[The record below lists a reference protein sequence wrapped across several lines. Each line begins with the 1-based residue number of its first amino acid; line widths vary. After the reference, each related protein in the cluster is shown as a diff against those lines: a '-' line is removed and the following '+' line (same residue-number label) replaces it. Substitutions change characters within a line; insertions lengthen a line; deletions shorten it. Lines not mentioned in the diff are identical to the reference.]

1 MTAKSSTGQGKQIHN
16 KKKRGVF
23 KKAANGAGKIVLL
36 LVLFML
42 LVVAAAGSWFYFRY
56 GKTILKL
63 QNTAKRYAASSNI
76 ETFRQSQTSLVY
88 AADGTLISKLKGEKD
103 VYYLSYNTIPKTALQ
118 AMLATEDRK
127 FFEHDGIDLLAN
139 IRASIVLIKNKG
151 EIHQG
156 ASTITQQ
163 LARNIFLSNEVTWER
178 KITEIFLAA
187 ELEKRY
193 SKTQILEFYM
203 NNIYFANGYY
213 GLQAAANGYFS
224 RSAQELSLSE
234 IAFLCAIP
242 NNPTKY
248 DPLINFENVME
259 RRDKVLMQMKD
270 EGFITLSEYKKA
282 LRKEITL
289 NLNSTDR
296 KNYVESYTYYCAIRA
311 LMEQEG
317 FVFQNR
323 FLDDTVRQEYEER
336 YYEAYYRIQKTLFTG
351 GYRIYTSID
360 LKKQELLQQAV
371 DQELA
376 AFTELGESGAY
387 QLQGAAVCIDNDS
400 GLVTAVVGGRE
411 QKDQKGYTLNRAY
424 QSFRQPGSAIKPL
437 VVYTPMF
444 EREMTPEDIVIDE
457 KFEDGPRNAEGT
469 YEGEI
474 TVRRAVEVSK
484 NTIAWKLFQELT
496 PQVGLSYLYHMNF
509 SKLCS
514 KDNVPA
520 ASIGGLTYGTSPVEM
535 ASAYATLANDGIY
548 RNPTCI
554 IKIMD
559 AKGNELV
566 GESKSESRI
575 YEKQAVKIMTDV
587 LQGVMIRGTGRKM
600 ALKGMSSAGKTGT
613 TMNRK
618 DGWFCGYTKYYTT
631 AVWVGAD
638 MPKKISGLSGNSY
651 PGRIWKQFMQE
662 IHKDLP
668 DRQFEAYEEKTK
680 QEEEIIWD
688 KDTISLPEEE

>member
-1 MTAKSSTGQGKQIHN
+1 MTAKSSTGQGKHN
-16 KKKRGVF
+16 KKKRGIF
-23 KKAANGAGKIVLL
+23 KKAAGGAGKIVLL
-36 LVLFML
+36 LVLFVL

-213 GLQAAANGYFS
+213 GLQAASNGYFS

-248 DPLINFENVME
+248 NPLTNFENVME

-289 NLNSTDR
+289 NVNFTDR

-323 FLDDTVRQEYEER
+323 FLDDTVKQEYEER

-360 LKKQELLQQAV
+360 LNKQELLQQAV

-376 AFTELGESGAY
+376 EFTEIGENGAY

-484 NTIAWKLFQELT
+484 NTIAWKLFEELT

-520 ASIGGLTYGTSPVEM
+520 ASIGGLTYGASPVEM
-535 ASAYATLANDGIY
+535 ASAYATLANEGIY

-559 AKGNELV
+559 AKGNEVV
-566 GESKSESRI
+566 GESKAESRI
-575 YEKQAVKIMTDV
+575 YEKEAVKIMTDV

-613 TMNRK
+613 TVNRK

-668 DRQFEAYEEKTK
+668 DREFEAYEEKVK

-688 KDTISLPEEE
+688 RDTISPPEE

>member
-1 MTAKSSTGQGKQIHN
+1 MLSISFLLPPK
-16 KKKRGVF
+16 
-23 KKAANGAGKIVLL
+23 VLL
-36 LVLFML
+36 ECPLLDILNTVLHI
-42 LVVAAAGSWFYFRY
+42 YD
-56 GKTILKL
+56 KTKP
-63 QNTAKRYAASSNI
+63 A
-76 ETFRQSQTSLVY
+76 
-88 AADGTLISKLKGEKD
+88 
-103 VYYLSYNTIPKTALQ
+103 LSYNAFLSEVLTSLSIPKTALQ

-248 DPLINFENVME
+248 NPLTNFENVME

-289 NLNSTDR
+289 NVNFTDR

-323 FLDDTVRQEYEER
+323 FLDDTVKQEYEER

-360 LKKQELLQQAV
+360 LNKQELLQQAV

-376 AFTELGESGAY
+376 EFTEIGENGAY

-484 NTIAWKLFQELT
+484 NTIAWKLFEELT
-496 PQVGLSYLYHMNF
+496 PQVGLAYLYHMNF

-520 ASIGGLTYGTSPVEM
+520 ASIGGLTYGASPVEM
-535 ASAYATLANDGIY
+535 ASAYATLANEGIY

-559 AKGNELV
+559 AKGNEVV
-566 GESKSESRI
+566 GESKAESRI
-575 YEKQAVKIMTDV
+575 YEKEAVKIMTDV

-613 TMNRK
+613 TVNRK

-662 IHKDLP
+662 IHKNLP
-668 DRQFEAYEEKTK
+668 DREFEAYEEKVK

-688 KDTISLPEEE
+688 RDTISPPEE

>member
-270 EGFITLSEYKKA
+270 EDFITLSEYKKA

-662 IHKDLP
+662 IHRDLP

>member
-16 KKKRGVF
+16 KKKRGIF

-36 LVLFML
+36 LVLFIL

-259 RRDKVLMQMKD
+259 RRDKVLMQMKE

-289 NLNSTDR
+289 NLNFTDR

-323 FLDDTVRQEYEER
+323 FLDDTVKQEYEER

>member
-1 MTAKSSTGQGKQIHN
+1 MTAKSSTGQGKHN
-16 KKKRGVF
+16 KKKRGIF
-23 KKAANGAGKIVLL
+23 KKAAGGAGKIVLL
-36 LVLFML
+36 LVLFVL

-248 DPLINFENVME
+248 NPLTNFENVME

-289 NLNSTDR
+289 NVNFTDR

-323 FLDDTVRQEYEER
+323 FLDDTVKQEYEER

-360 LKKQELLQQAV
+360 LNKQELLQQAV

-376 AFTELGESGAY
+376 EFTEIGENGAY

-484 NTIAWKLFQELT
+484 NTIAWKLFEELT
-496 PQVGLSYLYHMNF
+496 PQVGLAYLYHMNF

-520 ASIGGLTYGTSPVEM
+520 ASIGGLTYGASPVEM
-535 ASAYATLANDGIY
+535 ASAYATLANEGIY

-559 AKGNELV
+559 AKGNEVV
-566 GESKSESRI
+566 GESKAESRI
-575 YEKQAVKIMTDV
+575 YEKEAVKIMTDV

-613 TMNRK
+613 TVNRK

-662 IHKDLP
+662 IHKNLP
-668 DRQFEAYEEKTK
+668 DREFEAYEEKVK

-688 KDTISLPEEE
+688 RDTISPPEE

>member
-1 MTAKSSTGQGKQIHN
+1 MTAKSSTGQGKHN
-16 KKKRGVF
+16 KKKRGIF
-23 KKAANGAGKIVLL
+23 KKAAGGAGKIVLL
-36 LVLFML
+36 LVLFVL

-248 DPLINFENVME
+248 NPLTNFENVME

-289 NLNSTDR
+289 NVNFTDR

-323 FLDDTVRQEYEER
+323 FLDDTVKQEYEER

-360 LKKQELLQQAV
+360 LNKQELLQQAV

-376 AFTELGESGAY
+376 EFIEIGENGAY

-484 NTIAWKLFQELT
+484 NTIAWKLFEELT

-520 ASIGGLTYGTSPVEM
+520 ASIGGLTYGASPVEM
-535 ASAYATLANDGIY
+535 ASAYATLANEGIY

-559 AKGNELV
+559 AKGNEVV
-566 GESKSESRI
+566 GESKAESRI
-575 YEKQAVKIMTDV
+575 YEKEAVKIMTDV

-613 TMNRK
+613 TVNRK

-638 MPKKISGLSGNSY
+638 MPKKISELSGNSY

-668 DRQFEAYEEKTK
+668 DREFEAYEEKVK

-688 KDTISLPEEE
+688 RDTISPPEE

>member
-1 MTAKSSTGQGKQIHN
+1 MTAKSSTGQGKHN
-16 KKKRGVF
+16 KKKRGIF
-23 KKAANGAGKIVLL
+23 KKAAGGAGKIVLL
-36 LVLFML
+36 LVLFVL

-213 GLQAAANGYFS
+213 GLQAASNGYFS

-248 DPLINFENVME
+248 NPLTNFENVIE

-289 NLNSTDR
+289 NVNFTDR

-323 FLDDTVRQEYEER
+323 FLDDTVKQEYEER

-360 LKKQELLQQAV
+360 LNKQELLQQAV

-376 AFTELGESGAY
+376 EFTEIGENGAY

-484 NTIAWKLFQELT
+484 NTIAWKLFEELT

-514 KDNVPA
+514 KDNVSA
-520 ASIGGLTYGTSPVEM
+520 ASIGGLTYGASPVEM
-535 ASAYATLANDGIY
+535 ASAYATLANEGIY

-559 AKGNELV
+559 AKGNEVV
-566 GESKSESRI
+566 GESKAESRI
-575 YEKQAVKIMTDV
+575 YEKEAVKIMTDV

-613 TMNRK
+613 TVNRK

-668 DRQFEAYEEKTK
+668 DREFEAYEEKVK

-688 KDTISLPEEE
+688 RDTISPPEE